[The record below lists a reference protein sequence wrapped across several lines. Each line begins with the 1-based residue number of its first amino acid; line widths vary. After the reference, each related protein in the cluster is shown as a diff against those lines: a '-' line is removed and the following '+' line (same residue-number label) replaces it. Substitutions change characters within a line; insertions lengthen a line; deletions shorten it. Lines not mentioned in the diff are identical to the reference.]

1 MMAIC
6 LTVFFGMAALG
17 LDLAIARYAR
27 LQLENATDAAAHA
40 ALVRLRATGNVAA
53 ASSTAIS
60 VAAANRVW
68 GKSLT
73 IRTSDI
79 TFGGWDFQRHIFTA
93 GVSPANAVQIDG
105 LRSAVAGVDGAINL
119 TFARV
124 LGHPSMNLTDQGTAA
139 FRIRSVVVAQD
150 ITGSFADDIDNAR
163 IADVA
168 LLDQLHAYQIP
179 SDRIG
184 MQVFTGGGTEWTPL
198 TNLSTGYAAVRTQWI
213 GDGLPTSSSAK
224 RSGLTVCNQ
233 LDLDPAY
240 PAPYNHAWMPTCS
253 SGGAGTNQG
262 AAIQAATNQ
271 LLAQATPYETRVIV
285 LITDGSP
292 ACCTVTGSS
301 VSCSTTNAC
310 AAGLAQHGVD
320 MADAAAAVGI
330 SIFTVSF
337 GADAA
342 QAAYCASLAR
352 GIGKAYN
359 TPASSQ
365 LGTILSEIAGSV
377 PLALVR

>member
-6 LTVFFGMAALG
+6 LMVFFGMAALG

-40 ALVRLRATGNVAA
+40 ALVRLRATGSLGA
-53 ASSTAIS
+53 ASNMAIS

-68 GKSLT
+68 GKNLT

-79 TFGGWDFQRHIFTA
+79 TYGGWDFQRQSFTA
-93 GVSPANAVQIDG
+93 GVSPPNAVQING
-105 LRSAVAGVDGAINL
+105 LRSALAGADGAINL

-124 LGHPSMNLTDQGTAA
+124 LGHPSINLTDQGTAA

-163 IADVA
+163 AADVT

-184 MQVFTGGGTEWTPL
+184 MQLFTGAGTPWTAL
-198 TNLSTGYAAVRTQWI
+198 TNMSTGYAAVRNQWV
-213 GDGLPTSSSAK
+213 GDGLPTSDPAK
-224 RSGLTVCNQ
+224 RSGLTVCNK

-240 PAPYNHAWMPTCS
+240 PAPYDHGWIPACS
-253 SGGAGTNQG
+253 TGGDGTNQG
-262 AAIQAATNQ
+262 AAIQAATDQ

-292 ACCTVTGSS
+292 ACCTTVGTL
-301 VSCSTTNAC
+301 VSCTIIGPC

-320 MADAAAAVGI
+320 MADAAAAAGI

-337 GADAA
+337 GADPA
-342 QAAYCASLAR
+342 QAAYNASLAR
-352 GIGKAYN
+352 GIGRAYN
-359 TPASSQ
+359 TPDSSQ
-365 LGTILSEIAGSV
+365 LGSILSEIAGSV
-377 PLALVR
+377 PIALVR